1 MGPQDFPDE
10 GEHEP
15 QAEPPAK
22 TDMTGR
28 DLFAPQAGHLWGFSR
43 HSNASSSSKRAPQ
56 ARHSCS

>member
-1 MGPQDFPDE
+1 VGPQDFPDE

-28 DLFAPQAGHLWGFSR
+28 DLFAPQAGHL
-43 HSNASSSSKRAPQ
+43 
-56 ARHSCS
+56 

>member
-1 MGPQDFPDE
+1 VGPQDEPDDE
-10 GEHEP
+10 QDP
-15 QAEPPAK
+15 QPEPPAK